1 MAFDE
6 RKAQRVVRFI
16 EALRHTKGEFHGQP
30 FHLLP
35 WQEKIIRDVFGTVR
49 DDNPTMRQYT
59 TAYIEIPKKNGK
71 SELGAAIALNMLI
84 NDDEWKAEV
93 YSCASDRQQA
103 AIVFDVAVDM
113 VRQSPALM
121 KRVKI
126 IPSTR
131 RMIYQ
136 PTGSIYQVLSS
147 EVATKHGLNVSA
159 CIFDE
164 LHTQPTRA
172 LYDVMTQGSGDARKQ
187 PLWFFL
193 TTAGTDRNSIC
204 WEVHQKA
211 LDILEGRKNDPRFYP
226 VLFGLPDEADWTNE
240 ENWYR
245 ANPSLDHTITIDKVR
260 DAFRKAQETP
270 ADENQFRQLRLNQW
284 VKQSVRWMPMDKWDE
299 CGGVVDPYALEG
311 RACYA
316 GLDLSSTSDLTAL
329 VLVFPPTSEDEPYR
343 VLPFFWLPEETLSLR
358 VRRDHV
364 PYDQWAKRGFIQTTE
379 GNVVHYGFIERFIC
393 ELGERYDIRE
403 IAHDRW
409 NATMMVQTLED
420 DGFTMVPFGQGFK
433 DMSPPTKELMR
444 IVLEHKLCHG
454 GHPVLRWNM
463 DNAYVRTDPAG
474 NLKLDKEKSTEKIDG
489 VVALVMALDRAQRN
503 LNGGSVYDERGL
515 LTLDW

>member
-49 DDNPTMRQYT
+49 DDDPTMRQYT

-187 PLWFFL
+187 PLWFLL

-211 LDILEGRKNDPRFYP
+211 LDILEGRKIDPRFYP
-226 VLFGLPDEADWTNE
+226 VLFGLPDDADWTSE

-311 RACYA
+311 RTCYA

-329 VLVFPPTSEDEPYR
+329 VLVFPPTSEDEPYIA
-343 VLPFFWLPEETLSLR
+343 LPFFWLPEETLSLR

-444 IVLEHKLCHG
+444 LVLEHRLCHG

-463 DNAYVRTDPAG
+463 DNAFVRTDPAG
-474 NLKLDKEKSTEKIDG
+474 NLKLDKEKSTEKVDG
-489 VVALVMALDRAQRN
+489 AVALVMALDRAMKNQ
-503 LNGGSVYDERGL
+503 GGDSVYNHRGL
-515 LTLDW
+515 IVL

>member
-49 DDNPTMRQYT
+49 DDDLSMRQYT

-187 PLWFFL
+187 PLWFLL

-211 LDILEGRKNDPRFYP
+211 LDILEGRKIDPRFYP
-226 VLFGLPDEADWTNE
+226 VLFGLPDEADWTSE

-311 RACYA
+311 RTCYA

-329 VLVFPPTSEDEPYR
+329 VLVFPPTSEDEPYIA
-343 VLPFFWLPEETLSLR
+343 LPFFWLPEETLSLR

-444 IVLEHKLCHG
+444 LVLEHRLCHG

-463 DNAYVRTDPAG
+463 DNAFVRTDPAG
-474 NLKLDKEKSTEKIDG
+474 NLKLDKEKSTEKVDG
-489 VVALVMALDRAQRN
+489 AVALVMALDRAMKN
-503 LNGGSVYDERGL
+503 LNGSDSVYNHRGL
-515 LTLDW
+515 IIL

>member
-49 DDNPTMRQYT
+49 DDDPTMRQYT

-172 LYDVMTQGSGDARKQ
+172 LYDVMTQGSGDARRQ
-187 PLWFFL
+187 PLWFLL

-211 LDILEGRKNDPRFYP
+211 LDILEGRKIDPRFYP
-226 VLFGLPDEADWTNE
+226 VLFGLPDDADWTNE

-329 VLVFPPTSEDEPYR
+329 VLAFPPTSEDEPYR

-444 IVLEHKLCHG
+444 LVLEHRLCHG

-463 DNAYVRTDPAG
+463 DNAFVRTDPAG
-474 NLKLDKEKSTEKIDG
+474 NLKLDKEKSTEKVDG
-489 VVALVMALDRAQRN
+489 AVALVMALDRAMKNQ
-503 LNGGSVYDERGL
+503 GGNSVYNHRGL
-515 LTLDW
+515 IVL